1 MNAPPTPDAARS
13 HYLGGILLRL
23 LAMFSLAVLFVMV
36 KLIAASG
43 LHVVESMFWRQAC
56 ALPFI
61 LGWALS
67 HGGYRSLATQRFGAH
82 SRRMLLGLTGM
93 ACNFGAMIYLPMAE
107 ATTIGLSVPIF
118 AVIFAALLLREPT
131 GPARWSAVVVGF
143 IGVLIVLN
151 PGASLNGQL
160 GSTHLTGTLIA
171 ITGAVLTALV
181 TIALRDL
188 GRTENATTTV
198 FWFSLLSLIPLGI
211 ALPFFIQPHSVYQW
225 GLLVGLGLS
234 GAIGQIA
241 LTAALRLAPVAVVT
255 PMDYSSLLWSILFGW
270 WIFATIPASTTWI
283 GAPII
288 VASGLF
294 IAWREHRRHI
304 MRVREIT
311 V

>member
-1 MNAPPTPDAARS
+1 
-13 HYLGGILLRL
+13 
-23 LAMFSLAVLFVMV
+23 MFSLAVLFVMV

-43 LHVVESMFWRQAC
+43 LHIVESMFWRQAF
-56 ALPFI
+56 ALPFV

-67 HGGYRSLATQRFGAH
+67 HGGFRSLATTRIGAH
-82 SRRMLLGLTGM
+82 SRRMILGMAGM

-107 ATTIGLSVPIF
+107 ATTIALSVPIF

-131 GPARWSAVVVGF
+131 GPARWSAVVIGF

-151 PGASLNGQL
+151 PGASLSGQL
-160 GSTHLTGTLIA
+160 GSAHLTGTMIA
-171 ITGAVLTALV
+171 ITGAVITGLV

-198 FWFSLLSLIPLGI
+198 FWFSLLSLVPLSL
-211 ALPFFIQPHSVYQW
+211 ALPFFIQPHSHYQW
-225 GLLVGLGLS
+225 MLLIGLGLS
-234 GAIGQIA
+234 GAIGQVT
-241 LTAALRLAPVAVVT
+241 LTAALRLAPVAVVM
-255 PMDYSSLLWSILFGW
+255 PMDYSSLLWSIGFGW
-270 WIFATIPASTTWI
+270 WIFATIPAATTWI

-304 MRVREIT
+304 IRVREIA

>member
-1 MNAPPTPDAARS
+1 MTAPPLSAPAPP
-13 HYLGGILLRL
+13 HYMGGILLRL
-23 LAMFSLAVLFVMV
+23 LAMFSLAVMFVLV

-61 LGWALS
+61 IVWALS
-67 HGGYRSLATQRFGAH
+67 HGGYRSLATKRIGAH
-82 SRRMLLGLTGM
+82 SRRMILGISGM

-151 PGASLNGQL
+151 PVASLNGPL
-160 GSTHLTGTLIA
+160 DSAHVTGTLIA
-171 ITGAVLTALV
+171 IAGAVLTALV
-181 TIALRDL
+181 TIAIRDL

-211 ALPFFIQPHSVYQW
+211 ALPFFIQPHSGYQW
-225 GLLVGLGLS
+225 ILIIGLGLS
-234 GAIGQIA
+234 GAISQIA
-241 LTAALRLAPVAVVT
+241 LTGALRLAPVAVVM
-255 PMDYSSLLWSILFGW
+255 PMDYSSLLWSIIFGW
-270 WIFATIPASTTWI
+270 WIFSTIPAAATWV
-283 GAPII
+283 GAPVI

-294 IAWREHRRHI
+294 IAWREHRRQI
-304 MRVREIT
+304 IRTREIAL
-311 V
+311 